1 MRALFEIF
9 SIFLKL
15 GLTSFG
21 GPVAHLGYFR
31 TEFVGKRKWLDDAQY
46 ADLVA
51 LCQFLPGPASSQ
63 VGFAIGIQRG
73 GIMGGIAAF
82 LGFTLPSILLLLGFA
97 AIIPVLQGDMGQG
110 LIRGLKLIAV
120 AIVAHAVLG
129 MAQSLA
135 NTTRKAAI
143 AVGAL
148 ILCVLLT
155 GFVGQIFAIILGA
168 IIGYLILKAPVPT
181 TESNKVETRFAS
193 RHAIAIASFFI
204 LLIAL
209 PLLAAS
215 TNQTSFALADIF
227 YRAGA
232 LVFGGGHVV
241 LPLLQAEMVPNLMD
255 QNLFL
260 AGYGATQ
267 ALPGPI
273 FSFASYLGAM
283 ASDTPL
289 LGVLI
294 GATAIFVP
302 GFLLTYG
309 TLPIWQGLRT
319 NQIARKALLGT
330 NAAVVG
336 LLAAALINPI
346 ATQALTQPIDWAIAV
361 IGFAILWQL
370 KWPAWMLVLA
380 GGATGVLLALIGL
393 Y

>member
-1 MRALFEIF
+1 MRALIELF

-21 GPVAHLGYFR
+21 GPVAHLSYFR
-31 TEFVGKRKWLDDAQY
+31 TEFVERRKWFDDGQY

-63 VGFAIGIQRG
+63 VGFAIGVQRAGALG
-73 GIMGGIAAF
+73 GLAAF
-82 LGFTLPSILLLLGFA
+82 LGFTLPSIIILLGFA
-97 AIIPVLQGDMGQG
+97 AIIPFLQGDIGQG

-135 NTTRKAAI
+135 NTLNK
-143 AVGAL
+143 AL
-148 ILCVLLT
+148 IAAGTLALCLVLT
-155 GFVGQIFAIILGA
+155 GFTGQILSILLGA
-168 IIGYLILKAPVPT
+168 LAGYFILHAPAQQAQDAAQP
-181 TESNKVETRFAS
+181 TRFAW
-193 RHAIAIASFFI
+193 RHGASLISFFAF
-204 LLIAL
+204 LLVL
-209 PLLAAS
+209 PLFAATS
-215 TNQTSFALADIF
+215 NHQTIELIDIF

-241 LPLLQAEMVPNLMD
+241 LPLLQADLVPQYLD
-255 QNLFL
+255 QDLFL

-283 ASDTPL
+283 ANDAPL
-289 LGVLI
+289 AGVVI
-294 GATAIFVP
+294 GTLAIFLP

-309 TLPIWQGLRT
+309 ALPIWHGLRR
-319 NQIARKALLGT
+319 NQAARKALLGT

-346 ATQALTQPIDWAIAV
+346 AIQALTAPLDWAIAL
-361 IGFAILWQL
+361 IGFVVLWQF
-370 KWPAWMLVLA
+370 KTPAWLLVLG
-380 GGATGVLLALIGL
+380 GGAVGAVFALIGL

>member
-1 MRALFEIF
+1 MRAFFELF

-31 TEFVGKRKWLDDAQY
+31 TEFVDRRKWFDDAQY

-63 VGFAIGIQRG
+63 VGFAIGVQRG
-73 GIMGGIAAF
+73 GILGGIAAF
-82 LGFTLPSILLLLGFA
+82 LGFTLPSILILLGFA
-97 AIIPVLQGDMGQG
+97 AVIPLLQGDLGQG

-135 NTTRKAAI
+135 NTTYRALI

-148 ILCVLLT
+148 ILCLLLT
-155 GFVGQIFAIILGA
+155 GFVGQILAIILGA
-168 IIGYLILKAPVPT
+168 IIGYLILEAPSAQAQ
-181 TESNKVETRFAS
+181 SNEQATRFAWS
-193 RHAIAIASFFI
+193 HGTAIASFFI

-289 LGVLI
+289 TGVLI
-294 GATAIFVP
+294 GATAIFIP

-309 TLPIWQGLRT
+309 ALPIWQGLRT

-346 ATQALTQPIDWAIAV
+346 AMQALNQPLDWTIAL
-361 IGFAILWQL
+361 IGFAILWRL
-370 KWPAWMLVLA
+370 KWPAWILVLA
-380 GGATGVLLALIGL
+380 GGAAGALFALIGL

>member
-1 MRALFEIF
+1 MTVTAEIF
-9 SIFLKL
+9 FVFLKL

-21 GPVAHLGYFR
+21 GPVAHLGYFH
-31 TEFVGKRKWLDDAQY
+31 TEFVAKRRWLSDAQY
-46 ADLVA
+46 ADLLA

-63 VGFAIGIQRG
+63 VGFAIGVQRG
-73 GIMGGIAAF
+73 GLLGGIAAF
-82 LGFTLPSILLLLGFA
+82 LGFTLPSIALLLCFA
-97 AIIPVLQGDMGQG
+97 ALIPFLKGDVGQG

-129 MAQSLA
+129 MAQNLA
-135 NTTRKAAI
+135 NTTRKAII
-143 AVGAL
+143 AFAAL
-148 ILCVLLT
+148 LLCLWLT
-155 GFVGQIFAIILGA
+155 GFVGQMLAIIVGAIAGILILNATPPATDEKVSAPRFTGRHAGA
-168 IIGYLILKAPVPT
+168 II
-181 TESNKVETRFAS
+181 
-193 RHAIAIASFFI
+193 SFFV
-204 LLIAL
+204 LLFAL
-209 PLLAAS
+209 PLLASS
-215 TNQTSFALADIF
+215 TGNSSIALADIF

-241 LPLLQAEMVPNLMD
+241 LPLLQAELVPNLLD
-255 QNLFL
+255 QKLFL

-283 ASDTPL
+283 ASDTSII
-289 LGVLI
+289 GVLV

-309 TLPIWQGLRT
+309 ALPIWQRLRR
-319 NQIARKALLGT
+319 NQMARQALLGT

-346 ATQALTQPIDWAIAV
+346 AVQALTQPLDWAIAV
-361 IGFAILWQL
+361 IGFVILWQL
-370 KWPAWMLVLA
+370 KWPAWILVLA
-380 GGATGVLLALIGL
+380 GGAAGAFLALIGL

>member
-1 MRALFEIF
+1 MRAFFEIF

-31 TEFVGKRKWLDDAQY
+31 TEFVDRREWLDDSAY

-63 VGFAIGIQRG
+63 VGFAIGVQRG
-73 GIMGGIAAF
+73 GAWGGIAAF
-82 LGFTLPSILLLLGFA
+82 LGFTLPSIMLLLGFA
-97 AIIPVLQGDMGQG
+97 AIIPLLQSDLGQG

-135 NTTRKAAI
+135 NTRTKALIAI
-143 AVGAL
+143 GAL
-148 ILCVLLT
+148 ALCFLLT
-155 GFVGQIFAIILGA
+155 GFMGQILAIILG
-168 IIGYLILKAPVPT
+168 GLLGLIVLHAPDPSTAHKTVH
-181 TESNKVETRFAS
+181 EKFAW
-193 RHAIAIASFFI
+193 RHGAVLTSFFI
-204 LLIAL
+204 LLLAL
-209 PLLAAS
+209 PLFAANAD
-215 TNQTSFALADIF
+215 NQSLELTDIF

-241 LPLLQAEMVPNLMD
+241 LPLLQADLVPQYVGQD
-255 QNLFL
+255 LFL

-273 FSFASYLGAM
+273 FSFASYLGAI
-283 ASDTPL
+283 ASDTPPV
-289 LGVLI
+289 GILI
-294 GATAIFVP
+294 GATAIFLP

-309 TLPIWQGLRT
+309 ALPIWQGLRT
-319 NQIARKALLGT
+319 NSHARKALLGT

-346 ATQALTQPIDWAIAV
+346 AVQTLAQPIDWMIALLA
-361 IGFAILWQL
+361 FFILWQV
-370 KWPAWMLVLA
+370 KTPAWLLVLG
-380 GGATGVLLALIGL
+380 GGALGAMLAALGL

>member
-31 TEFVGKRKWLDDAQY
+31 TEFVGRRKWLDDGQY

-63 VGFAIGIQRG
+63 VGFAIGVQRG
-73 GIMGGIAAF
+73 GIVGGIAAF
-82 LGFTLPSILLLLGFA
+82 LGFTLPSIVLLLGFA

-135 NTTRKAAI
+135 NTARKAII

-148 ILCVLLT
+148 ILCLLLT

-168 IIGYLILKAPVPT
+168 IIGYLILEAPAPT
-181 TESNKVETRFAS
+181 KESNKVETRFAS

-204 LLIAL
+204 LLVAL
-209 PLLAAS
+209 PVLAAS

-241 LPLLQAEMVPNLMD
+241 LPLLQAEMVPDLLD

-309 TLPIWQGLRT
+309 ALPIWQGLRT

-346 ATQALTQPIDWAIAV
+346 AIQALTQPIDWAIAV
-361 IGFAILWQL
+361 IGFVILWQL
-370 KWPAWMLVLA
+370 KWPAWILVLA
-380 GGATGVLLALIGL
+380 GGAAGALFALIGL

>member
-31 TEFVGKRKWLDDAQY
+31 TEFIGKRKWLDDEQY

-63 VGFAIGIQRG
+63 VGFAIGVQRG
-73 GIMGGIAAF
+73 GINGGIAAF

-135 NTTRKAAI
+135 NTTRKAMIAI
-143 AVGAL
+143 GAL
-148 ILCVLLT
+148 ILCLLLT
-155 GFVGQIFAIILGA
+155 GFVGQILAIILGA
-168 IIGYLILKAPVPT
+168 IIGFLILEAPAPA
-181 TESNKVETRFAS
+181 TENNNIKTRFTS
-193 RHAIAIASFFI
+193 RHAIAIGSFFI
-204 LLIAL
+204 LLVAL
-209 PLLAAS
+209 PVLAAS

-241 LPLLQAEMVPNLMD
+241 LPLLQAEMVPELMD

-260 AGYGATQ
+260 AGYGVTQ

-283 ASDTPL
+283 ASDAPF

-309 TLPIWQGLRT
+309 ALPIWQGLRT

-346 ATQALTQPIDWAIAV
+346 AVQALTQPLDWVIAL

-380 GGATGVLLALIGL
+380 GGATGALLALIGL

>member
-31 TEFVGKRKWLDDAQY
+31 TEFVGKRKWLDDGQY

-63 VGFAIGIQRG
+63 VGFAIGVQRG

-97 AIIPVLQGDMGQG
+97 AIIPVLQGDTGQG

-120 AIVAHAVLG
+120 AIVVHAVLG

-135 NTTRKAAI
+135 NTTRKAII

-148 ILCVLLT
+148 ILCLLLT
-155 GFVGQIFAIILGA
+155 GIVGQILAIILGA
-168 IIGYLILKAPVPT
+168 VIGFLILEAPAPT
-181 TESNKVETRFAS
+181 KENNTIETHFAS
-193 RHAIAIASFFI
+193 RHAIAIASFFF
-204 LLIAL
+204 LLVAL
-209 PLLAAS
+209 PVLAAS

-241 LPLLQAEMVPNLMD
+241 LPLLQAEMVPDLME

-260 AGYGATQ
+260 AGYGVTQ

-273 FSFASYLGAM
+273 FSFASYLGAV

-309 TLPIWQGLRT
+309 ALPIWQGLRT

-336 LLAAALINPI
+336 LLAAALISPI
-346 ATQALTQPIDWAIAV
+346 AIQALTQPIDWAIAV

-380 GGATGVLLALIGL
+380 GGATGALLALIGL